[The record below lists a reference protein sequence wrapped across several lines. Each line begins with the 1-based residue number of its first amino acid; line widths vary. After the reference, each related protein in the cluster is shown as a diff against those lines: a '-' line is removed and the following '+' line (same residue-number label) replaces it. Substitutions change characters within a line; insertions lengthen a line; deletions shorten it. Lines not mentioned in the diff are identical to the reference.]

1 MWNYAFYII
10 SLNAKNKTDYTG
22 LEYEIIQQYNQ
33 TDEDMKINWIPD
45 GEEAD
50 YDPVEDV
57 GNMIKSVD
65 EFNDGVD
72 KKLEEFDANV
82 KEFNDIAAEL
92 EAE

>member
-1 MWNYAFYII
+1 
-10 SLNAKNKTDYTG
+10 
-22 LEYEIIQQYNQ
+22 
-33 TDEDMKINWIPD
+33 MKINWIPD

-92 EAE
+92 EAEWFVYVIISIYYILFLMRNTINSIIKTM